1 MKNQYIGD
9 IGDYGKYGLLR
20 FLSSKGIRIGI
31 NWYLTDNDESNDG
44 GITDYTKD
52 EQEAIYDSCVF
63 AKLKAIVA
71 KGRNN
76 KRIADIENS
85 AIIPNSVFFNETLN
99 TSDTPDRKKRQVIRD
114 AWHKRAMETLL
125 SGTELIFAD
134 PDNGTLNIKRK
145 PTINNGEKYAT
156 VCELADF
163 YNSGKDV
170 VYYCHK
176 ARRSE
181 TKWQKKMTEL
191 KLVLPDVKIIVLTFH
206 RGTQR
211 SYIFEIHPEHYDKYN
226 KLIADFLKTDWGKT
240 SVRKKNIPF
249 EREL

>member
-31 NWYLTDNDESNDG
+31 NWYLTKDDKSNDG
-44 GITDYTKD
+44 KMTKYLEND
-52 EQEAIYDSCVF
+52 NEAVYDS
-63 AKLKAIVA
+63 KLFYTLKDIAA
-71 KGRNN
+71 KGTL
-76 KRIADIENS
+76 KKVEDIES
-85 AIIPNSVFFNETLN
+85 SDIIPNAVFFNETLN
-99 TSDTPDRKKRQVIRD
+99 TSDTPDRKKRQAIRD
-114 AWHKRAMETLL
+114 AWHERAMEKLL
-125 SGTELIFAD
+125 NGTELIFAD
-134 PDNGTLNIKRK
+134 PDNGTLNFKRK
-145 PTINNGEKYAT
+145 PTVNNGEKYAT
-156 VCELADF
+156 VCELAD
-163 YNSGKDV
+163 YYRSEKDV

-181 TKWQKKMTEL
+181 VKWKEKMNEL
-191 KLVLPDVKIIVLTFH
+191 KQVFPDAKIIVLTFH

-211 SYIFEIHPEHYDKYN
+211 SYIFGIHPEHYDKYN